1 MKKFIVLGSGT
12 AGLIAAT
19 MIKKTWKD
27 KVQVSLYYDSNK
39 KNIGVGESTTP
50 SISYFLRTFLNV
62 DFYDFLKDTG
72 STIKLGIN
80 FKNWIPKTQFFHGF
94 QEVDIDDA
102 LYPESL
108 YSILN
113 GDYAGGINYNKPST
127 TLPNHG
133 LNFLHA
139 LHIDTQ
145 AFSTYV
151 HERIKN
157 HIEIVDD
164 VAEKVIVDGEN
175 IKSIIFKNSGEVSA
189 DFYIDAS
196 GFNEVLIKHLN
207 SKKIDIS
214 KYLPIDRAIPQQIE
228 YDFVEVPSYTEA
240 EATKNGWIWKIP
252 IGNRYGTGY
261 TYSSKFTTDEDAKKD
276 YDKWLNDNFNV
287 NLETDKII
295 KYSPG
300 YYEDHWVGNCMAV
313 GLSSGFIEPLEAT
326 GIHLIVM
333 QMKDF
338 IEYNITLKNLN
349 YNRVECNRRNAAL
362 YKEILEFVCLHYN
375 TNRTD
380 SEFWKYM
387 TDNKLDWVKCF
398 DEKCREEFLEK
409 FSIEKGK
416 EFWHVDSYIQVAQ
429 GLEMFNPEALKNYID
444 LLPNGEQILERCRSR
459 HESMKMS
466 KQMGLNVP
474 HRSILNGNIIQ
485 FSQVDLNINDR
496 IRFV

>member
-19 MIKKTWKD
+19 MIKRTWKD
-27 KVQVSLYYDSNK
+27 KVHVSLYYDSNK

-50 SISYFLRTFLNV
+50 TITYFLNNFLKV
-62 DFYDFLKDTG
+62 DLYDFLKETG

-94 QEVDIDDA
+94 REVEIDEA

-113 GDYAGGINYNKPST
+113 GDYTGGMNFNKSDT
-127 TLPNHG
+127 TLPSHQ

-145 AFSTYV
+145 IFSSFV

-157 HIEIVDD
+157 EIEIIDD
-164 VAEKVIVDGEN
+164 IAEKVNTDGKN
-175 IKSIIFKNSGEVSA
+175 IKSIFFKNSGEVSA

-196 GFNEVLIKHLN
+196 GFNGILIKELN
-207 SKKIDIS
+207 KDWVDIS
-214 KYLPIDRAIPQQIE
+214 NQLPIDRAIAQQI
-228 YDFVEVPSYTEA
+228 DFNFTEVPSYTLS

-261 TYSSKFTTDEDAKKD
+261 LYSSKFTTDEEAKKD
-276 YDKWLNDNFNV
+276 YDQWLV
-287 NLETDKII
+287 KNLNTNLKTDKII
-295 KYSPG
+295 KYNPG
-300 YYEDHWVGNCMAV
+300 YYENHWVGNCMAV

-326 GIHLIVM
+326 GIHIIVM
-333 QMKDF
+333 QLKDF

-349 YNRVECNRRNAAL
+349 YNKIECNRRNAQL

-387 TDNKLDWVKCF
+387 TNNKLDWVKNF
-398 DEKCREEFLEK
+398 DEKCKKEFLDK
-409 FSIEKGK
+409 FSIEKSK
-416 EFWHVDSYIQVAQ
+416 EFWHVDSYIQVAE
-429 GLEMFNPEALKNYID
+429 GLRMFDLESLKEFID
-444 LLPNGEQILERCRSR
+444 MLPNGKEILEKCRQR
-459 HESMKMS
+459 HESMKES
-466 KQMGLNVP
+466 KAMNLNIP
-474 HRSILNGNIIQ
+474 HRSILNGNI
-485 FSQVDLNINDR
+485 VTLNSDTKVT
-496 IRFV
+496 FV